1 MSVFAIMN
9 YVAWGLCA
17 LIVYLLVSDIIKVE
31 RQSRTENDKEKD
43 SDGGK

>member
-1 MSVFAIMN
+1 MSIFAIMN

-17 LIVYLLVSDIIKVE
+17 LIVYLLVSDIVKVE
-31 RQSRTENDKEKD
+31 KQKRAEKDSKKD